1 MLWRMEG
8 NKGMG
13 STHMMS
19 PEWPEKSKRSTSV
32 MLQVEWT
39 SFVCLRRETGALWL
53 KILDDK
59 MSVFT
64 YLKVEHVLCLYITPR
79 LKKKTHP
86 EVMYTA

>member
-1 MLWRMEG
+1 
-8 NKGMG
+8 
-13 STHMMS
+13 MMS
-19 PEWPEKSKRSTSV
+19 PEWPEKSKGSTSV

-86 EVMYTA
+86 EVMYIA

>member
-1 MLWRMEG
+1 
-8 NKGMG
+8 
-13 STHMMS
+13 MMS
-19 PEWPEKSKRSTSV
+19 PKWPKRARGLLQSCSKLR
-32 MLQVEWT
+32 WT

-64 YLKVEHVLCLYITPR
+64 YLKVEHELCLYITPR

-86 EVMYTA
+86 EVMYIA